1 MPRCQTPDTTGL
13 RAAPTVPVD
22 GADPQR
28 SHGSAGAGAKA
39 ATGPLML
46 VAAYARVSTDR
57 QDREQTI
64 DSQIDA
70 LRRAA

>member
-1 MPRCQTPDTTGL
+1 
-13 RAAPTVPVD
+13 
-22 GADPQR
+22 
-28 SHGSAGAGAKA
+28 
-39 ATGPLML
+39 ML
-46 VAAYARVSTDR
+46 AAAYAHVSTDR